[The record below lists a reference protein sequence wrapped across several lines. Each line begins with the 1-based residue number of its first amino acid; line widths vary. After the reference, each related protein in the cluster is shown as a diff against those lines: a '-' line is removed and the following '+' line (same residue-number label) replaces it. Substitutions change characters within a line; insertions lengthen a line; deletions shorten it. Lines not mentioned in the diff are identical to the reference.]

1 MSSVR
6 KVVSAYSINKVV
18 EYNSKLRVIG
28 YMEESNLEIKSSLKL
43 NIFFLTVMQVGGDW
57 STIRSCLKSVYEPR
71 SISFVT
77 HVKVLAM
84 MMVSQG

>member
-1 MSSVR
+1 
-6 KVVSAYSINKVV
+6 
-18 EYNSKLRVIG
+18 
-28 YMEESNLEIKSSLKL
+28 MEESNLEIKSSLKL
-43 NIFFLTVMQVGGDW
+43 NRFFLTVMQVGSDLCSNG
-57 STIRSCLKSVYEPR
+57 STIRSCLKSVYEPSFV